1 MRKDLRFLLVNLL
14 MGEVFPKRVLK
25 VYKFSKDSFFKLFHE
40 GHEFFTCSTQVIL
53 LYVLLSSRGTSCM
66 IKMV

>member
-14 MGEVFPKRVLK
+14 MGEVFPKRFFK
-25 VYKFSKDSFFKLFHE
+25 VYDFSKDYFFKLFHE
-40 GHEFFTCSTQVIL
+40 GHEFFTCSTQVRL
-53 LYVLLSSRGTSCM
+53 LYVLLARIGTSCM